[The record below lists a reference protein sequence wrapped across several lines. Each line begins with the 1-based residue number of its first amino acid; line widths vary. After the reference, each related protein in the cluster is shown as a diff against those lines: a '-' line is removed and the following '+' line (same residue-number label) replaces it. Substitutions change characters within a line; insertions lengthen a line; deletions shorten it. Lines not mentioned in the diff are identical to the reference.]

1 MKYQEETTGG
11 SKSSIKVSQVQPEKS
26 SSKQQRNSL
35 SHWARSKMGAFWIK
49 NKNGNQFLSGIVE
62 FEGKKIPVCIFKNK
76 YQEGSTPHFQMFRV
90 PGDQ

>member
-1 MKYQEETTGG
+1 
-11 SKSSIKVSQVQPEKS
+11 
-26 SSKQQRNSL
+26 
-35 SHWARSKMGAFWIK
+35 MGAFWIK

>member
-26 SSKQQRNSL
+26 FLKPQKSSL
-35 SHWARSKMGAFWIK
+35 SRWAKNKMGAFWVK
-49 NKNGNQFLSGIVE
+49 TKGDNHFLSGVVE

-76 YQEGSTPHFQMFRV
+76 YQEGSTPHFQMYRV
-90 PGDQ
+90 GEE